1 MPPRPPFRARR
12 PGGAIRSLPFRHNV
26 KPALGFEIFRLSQ
39 LYERAEQH
47 RIDHALDAP
56 QRPEF
61 HTIYVGLRGKGRLIV
76 DFTPVPLGAGTLTFV
91 ARGRVQQF
99 VPDRGVDA
107 WMLLFAPEFVLAGG
121 DAPDPLALPATL
133 APSWASPA
141 IAMPPDEAR
150 ELVALAEQLDAEHA
164 RPFDDIQAWL
174 LAALLRVLVLRAERL
189 VARLGVTASLA
200 APLERFFT
208 ILERDHATTR
218 SVAHYARAA
227 GISARRLAELV
238 SDHAGKSTKQVIDE
252 RVILE
257 QKRLLVHTELSVKEL
272 AARTGFAEPTN
283 LVKFFRHHVGATP
296 LEFRD
301 RHRRGFLPSGRR
313 S

>member
-1 MPPRPPFRARR
+1 MARR
-12 PGGAIRSLPFRHNV
+12 PGAIRSLPFRHGDR
-26 KPALGFEIFRLSQ
+26 PALGFEIFRLSQ
-39 LYERAEQH
+39 LYDRAEQRLLDH
-47 RIDHALDAP
+47 RLETP

-76 DFTPVPLGAGTLTFV
+76 DFAPTPLGAGTLTFV

-99 VPDRGVDA
+99 VPDRAVDA

-121 DAPDPLALPATL
+121 DSPDPLALPATL
-133 APSWASPA
+133 APAWDSPA
-141 IAMPPDEAR
+141 IAMPPAEAR
-150 ELVALAEQLDAEHA
+150 ELVAIAEALAAEHA
-164 RPFDDIQAWL
+164 QPFDDVQPWL
-174 LAALLRVLVLRAERL
+174 LAALLRTLVLRAERL
-189 VARLGVTASLA
+189 VARLRPA
-200 APLERFFT
+200 APVPLPLQRFFT
-208 ILERDHATTR
+208 ILERDHATSR

-238 SDHAGKSTKQVIDE
+238 SRHAGKSTKQVIDE

-296 LEFRD
+296 VEFRD
-301 RHRRGFLPSGRR
+301 RHRRGFLPSRRR

>member
-1 MPPRPPFRARR
+1 MRTGRTLRRMARS
-12 PGGAIRSLPFRHNV
+12 PAATIRSLPFRHND

-39 LYERAEQH
+39 LFERAAQH
-47 RIDHALDAP
+47 RLDHELETP

-61 HTIYVGLRGKGRLIV
+61 HTIYVGLRGRGQLIV
-76 DFTPVPLGAGTLTFV
+76 DFTPVPLGAHHLTFV
-91 ARGRVQQF
+91 ARRRVQQF

-107 WMLLFAPEFVLAGG
+107 WMLLFSPEFLLAGG
-121 DAPDPLALPATL
+121 DAPDPLAMPATL
-133 APSWASPA
+133 APSWATPA
-141 IAMPPDEAR
+141 IAVAPGEAR
-150 ELVALAEQLDAEHA
+150 ELLALADQLEREHA
-164 RPFDDIQAWL
+164 RPLDDLQPWL
-174 LAALLRVLVLRAERL
+174 LTALLRVLVLRAERL
-189 VARLGVTASLA
+189 VERTAPVP
-200 APLERFFT
+200 APLQRFFT

-218 SVAHYARAA
+218 SVDHYARRA

-238 SDHAGKSTKQVIDE
+238 HAHAGKSTKQVVDD

-301 RHRRGFLPSGRR
+301 RHRR
-313 S
+313 